1 MSYHRTVCRVCGHSN
16 ELRLIRRQLGK
27 SYRCERCGYP
37 HIVFLLDSGF
47 IGLEKRNNRSKTF
60 FNNQRLAEDFEYLD
74 SLTRQKVKQS
84 QKKVNAEL
92 IDKFIKGGK
101 TVWVSKAKSLFVAEA
116 YMLGISLNTICK
128 YFKSRGGKLD
138 IRTAK
143 TYINQT
149 TT

>member
-16 ELRLIRRQLGK
+16 DLRLIRRQLGK
-27 SYRCERCGYP
+27 SYRCEKCSYP

-60 FNNQRLAEDFEYLD
+60 FNNQRLSEDFEYLD
-74 SLTRQKVKQS
+74 RLTRQKVKQA

-92 IDKFIKGGK
+92 IERFIKGGK
-101 TVWVSKAKSLFVAEA
+101 TVWVSKSRNLFVQEA

-128 YFKSRGGKLD
+128 YFISRGGKLD

>member
-1 MSYHRTVCRVCGHSN
+1 
-16 ELRLIRRQLGK
+16 
-27 SYRCERCGYP
+27 
-37 HIVFLLDSGF
+37 LLTSGF

-74 SLTRQKVKQS
+74 TLTKQKVKQA

-92 IDKFIKGGK
+92 IEKFIRGGK
-101 TVWVSKAKSLFVAEA
+101 TVWVSKSRNLFVQEA

-149 TT
+149 TQ